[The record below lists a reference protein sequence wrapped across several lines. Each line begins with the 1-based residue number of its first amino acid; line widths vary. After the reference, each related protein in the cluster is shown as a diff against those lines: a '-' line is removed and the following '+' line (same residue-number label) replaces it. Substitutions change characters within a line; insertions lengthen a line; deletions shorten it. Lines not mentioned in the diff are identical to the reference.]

1 MFYNGTAEQPERK
14 ILKLSDAYEKFIEEP
29 ELELKV
35 LMLNINQG
43 KNRDIMEKCR
53 VLREYMLFVA
63 RVREYAA
70 VDGIEHAVNRAVNE
84 CIREGILKEFLLKNK
99 AEAIQMSIFEYD
111 EEREKELLKKAYLE
125 EGEARGRQIGEEVGE
140 ARGRRIGEEV
150 GEARGKVECIL
161 TVLSEKGEVPD
172 SIREQVCVQQDSK
185 TLMGW
190 LKLALKA
197 DTVEE
202 FRQRMNEQTV

>member
-1 MFYNGTAEQPERK
+1 M
-14 ILKLSDAYEKFIEEP
+14 
-29 ELELKV
+29 
-35 LMLNINQG
+35 
-43 KNRDIMEKCR
+43 
-53 VLREYMLFVA
+53 
-63 RVREYAA
+63 
-70 VDGIEHAVNRAVNE
+70 NRAVNE

-125 EGEARGRQIGEEVGE
+125 EGEVRGRQIGEQL
-140 ARGRRIGEEV
+140 

-185 TLMGW
+185 TLMVW

-202 FRQRMNEQTV
+202 FRQGINEQTV